1 MALLEQMNIFDF
13 IDKPQEPKEPE
24 SKTMFESLYENISNP
39 VSQCVNC
46 LCMKCANNVEEVWH
60 KVKQEE
66 QKSRASTVMNA
77 AFILESISTECRGK
91 RIAQVL

>member
-1 MALLEQMNIFDF
+1 MNRRLNHIQMKNARY
-13 IDKPQEPKEPE
+13 QYSVE
-24 SKTMFESLYENISNP
+24 SE
-39 VSQCVNC
+39 VCVNC